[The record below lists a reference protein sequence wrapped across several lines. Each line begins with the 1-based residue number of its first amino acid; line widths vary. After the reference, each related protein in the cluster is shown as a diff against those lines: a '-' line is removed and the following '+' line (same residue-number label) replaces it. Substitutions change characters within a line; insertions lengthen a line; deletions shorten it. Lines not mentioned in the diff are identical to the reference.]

1 MLFRNCRLITPWEE
15 HPQGWLRIRGQHIA
29 ALGHFRPPDVRPEE
43 TVLDLGGLY
52 LAPGFIDVHCHG
64 AGGGRAI
71 DESLDT
77 MADFKGR
84 HGCTAFLPTAQSLD
98 PEWLALIESRRRT
111 PPLGAQVLGAHVE
124 CVYVNPE
131 CLGGLE
137 PERARTRFGD
147 GDLDSL
153 LEQFPETIYLMSL
166 SPEIEGGMELVRTLV
181 HWDIVAAVGHSCVK
195 WEVYQD
201 ALAMGLT
208 HAIHLFNATR
218 YGYPPPARGLSRA
231 RLDEMVMLT
240 DEMTTEL
247 ICDGVHVHPIMMKLA
262 LKAKGLERV
271 SLITDARATAG
282 LPPGRYV
289 LEDGTEVVTR
299 RDDVVRN
306 ADNPDRIRGS
316 NLTMNVAVRNAVS
329 KLNVELPEAVQ
340 MATINPARVIGAAWR
355 MGSLEVGKEADLVVF
370 DDAFRVKLTIVR
382 GRPVHDPDGLCPPEG
397 PHALPR
403 KP

>member
-1 MLFRNCRLITPWEE
+1 M
-15 HPQGWLRIRGQHIA
+15 
-29 ALGHFRPPDVRPEE
+29 AL
-43 TVLDLGGLY
+43 
-52 LAPGFIDVHCHG
+52 
-64 AGGGRAI
+64 
-71 DESLDT
+71 
-77 MADFKGR
+77 
-84 HGCTAFLPTAQSLD
+84 
-98 PEWLALIESRRRT
+98 
-111 PPLGAQVLGAHVE
+111 
-124 CVYVNPE
+124 
-131 CLGGLE
+131 
-137 PERARTRFGD
+137 
-147 GDLDSL
+147 
-153 LEQFPETIYLMSL
+153 
-166 SPEIEGGMELVRTLV
+166 
-181 HWDIVAAVGHSCVK
+181 
-195 WEVYQD
+195 
-201 ALAMGLT
+201 
-208 HAIHLFNATR
+208 
-218 YGYPPPARGLSRA
+218 PPPARGLSRA

-271 SLITDARATAG
+271 SLITDARSTAG

-382 GRPVHDPDGLCPPEG
+382 GRPVHDPDGLCPEEG

-403 KP
+403 RP